1 MAKKQVITLIKKFLN
16 LLLQEGIP
24 VEKAYL
30 YGSYARGEENEE
42 SDIDILLVSE
52 LFDKNDD
59 KTVGKTWRIGQ
70 SIDVR
75 IEPYTVGRE
84 RFLIDEFSPLLQIVK
99 KEGLEIKA

>member
-1 MAKKQVITLIKKFLN
+1 MAKKHVIALIQKFLN
-16 LLLQEGIP
+16 CLLQEGIP

-52 LFDKNDD
+52 CFDKNDD
-59 KTVGKTWRIGQ
+59 QTIGKTWRIGQ

-75 IEPYTVGRE
+75 IEPYTVGSE

>member
-1 MAKKQVITLIKKFLN
+1 MAKKQIITLIKKFLN
-16 LLLQEGIP
+16 RLLQEGIP

-59 KTVGKTWRIGQ
+59 QTVGKTWRIGQ

-75 IEPYTVGRE
+75 IEPFTVGRK

-99 KEGLEIKA
+99 KEGLEIQA